1 MMKRILAIILCAAM
15 LLLVFAGCGT
25 AESTKSSVS
34 EAQVENSTQSET
46 APAETVSSENA
57 AAQSTPAEEATPEQ
71 VPAKVDYALPLTT
84 EDESFTFFIGVAP
97 FLNGIMNGFDD
108 NIAWK
113 AIRENTGVDLEFINV
128 SGQEEAT
135 QFALLLAAD
144 DLPELVQRGVNLY
157 GSADGAISDGF
168 FVDLAPYLAEYAPNY
183 NYYLSQCDDIR
194 KMVTT
199 DSGGIASFTQFKT
212 DIMFNE
218 GYAIRADWLEEV
230 GMEAPT
236 TYDELHDV
244 LTAFQTQLNVAHPLA
259 ITYDSGV
266 GDSFSWGYDVTS
278 GVMVKD
284 GVVSWGI
291 TSQEYYEYLCMIK
304 QWMDEGLI
312 DPESYSYTS
321 SNDFSDKVLNG
332 ETGFFYIQS
341 SNVDTWVE
349 QNANPNAKIEAVD
362 NVVRNSGDQL
372 HFSPMMINSM
382 EGKETFVNTKIFA
395 ISTNCHNVELAIQ
408 LIDYCYSDEGGLIC
422 NYGVEGD
429 TYTMVDGKPQFTETV
444 LNNDYG
450 LSLEFSFNMFCMQY
464 GPFVEDYNRV
474 SSNWSDTVYA
484 ACEVWSNANL
494 GDSYV
499 VPSYGVELTSNENS
513 EYSAIYADID
523 TYVTESLWKF
533 VTGEL
538 SLDAYFTE
546 FVANIESMNIERC
559 VEIYQDAYDRYISH

>member
-1 MMKRILAIILCAAM
+1 MRKTLAIILCAAM
-15 LLLVFAGCGT
+15 MLLVFAGCGA
-25 AESTKSSVS
+25 AESTASSVS
-34 EAQVENSTQSET
+34 VER
-46 APAETVSSENA
+46 AEN
-57 AAQSTPAEEATPEQ
+57 STPAEEIPAEAISSEDAAPEQ
-71 VPAKVDYALPLTT
+71 APAKVDYELPLTT

-97 FLNGIMNGFDD
+97 FLNGIMSGFDD
-108 NIAWK
+108 NIAWQ
-113 AIRENTGVDLEFINV
+113 AICQNTGVDLEFINV
-128 SGQEEAT
+128 SGQEEDT

-157 GSADGAISDGF
+157 GSADGAINDGF
-168 FVDLAPYLAEYAPNY
+168 FVDLAPYLEEYAPNY
-183 NYYLSQCDDIR
+183 NYYLSQNDDIR

-218 GYAIRADWLEEV
+218 GYAIRADWLEAV
-230 GMEAPT
+230 GMESPS

-244 LTAFQTQLNVAHPLA
+244 LSAFQTQLNVAHPLA
-259 ITYDSGV
+259 LTYSEGV
-266 GDSFSWGYDVTS
+266 GDSFSWGYGTTS

-284 GVVSWGI
+284 GVVSWGV
-291 TSQEYYEYLCMIK
+291 TSQEYYEYLCLMNA
-304 QWMDEGLI
+304 WYAEGII

-321 SNDFSDKVLNG
+321 NSDFGDEALNG
-332 ETGFFYIQS
+332 TVGFYYTQS
-341 SNVDTWVE
+341 SNIDSWVE
-349 QNANPNAKIEAVD
+349 GNVDSSAKIEAVD
-362 NVVRNSGDQL
+362 YIVREAGEQL

-382 EGKETFVNTKIFA
+382 EGKDTFVNTKIFA
-395 ISTNCHNVELAIQ
+395 ISTNCHNVELAMQ
-408 LIDYCYSDEGGLIC
+408 MIDYCYSDEGSLIC

-429 TYTMVDGKPQFTETV
+429 TYTMVDGKPQFTEKV
-444 LNNDYG
+444 LSNDLG
-450 LSLEFSFNMFCMQY
+450 LSLEFSFNIFCMQY

-499 VPSYGVELTSNENS
+499 MPSYGVELTSDENS

-523 TYVTESLWKF
+523 TYVSESLWKF

-538 SLDAYFTE
+538 SLDTYFSE
-546 FVANIESMNIERC
+546 FVPNIEGMNIARC
-559 VEIYQDAYDRYISH
+559 VEIYQDAYDRYASH